1 MITFFTLC
9 SNNYLAQAKTLGDSL
24 RKFNPGYKFIIGLVD
39 ELNTEIDCQSFEPY
53 IILPVAQIGIRD
65 FEGLWK
71 KYSIVEFNTSVKASY
86 FKYIFNQDPELNTV
100 CYLDP
105 DISVYYSLQIL
116 EDAFKDNDILLTPH
130 IQSPIGLDGK
140 GPGENNFL
148 NYGLY
153 NLGFIGIHRN
163 CTVPGGFLD
172 WWEERIL
179 SVGFHDTLNGFF
191 VDQLWINLV
200 PLFYEKVK
208 ILKDLGLN
216 AAPWNLHERKIVEAE
231 NNTFK
236 MGDGSP
242 LYFYHF
248 SNFKFKEP
256 EKMSGYY
263 NRYTFENHPELKRFY
278 QDYYERLIKNKIET
292 FSEIP
297 CAYVEKQ
304 KQYLQSQIIVPTKKE
319 IQKAR
324 MKSQIKL
331 LIPPFLLNIKRA
343 LSKR

>member
-1 MITFFTLC
+1 NTFFTLC

-24 RKFNPGYKFIIGLVD
+24 IRFNPGYKFIIGLVD
-39 ELNTEIDCQSFEPY
+39 ELNTEINYQSFEPY
-53 IILPVAQIGIRD
+53 TILPVAQIGIRD
-65 FEGLWK
+65 FENLWK
-71 KYSIVEFNTSVKASY
+71 KYTIVEFNTSVKASY
-86 FKYIFNQDPELNTV
+86 FKYIFNHDTEVNTV

-116 EDAFKDNDILLTPH
+116 EDAFKDNNILLTPH
-130 IQSPIGLDGK
+130 IQSPIALDGK
-140 GPGENNFL
+140 EPGENNFL

-163 CTVPGGFLD
+163 CTIPGGFLD

-191 VDQLWINLV
+191 VDQLWINFV

-208 ILKDLGLN
+208 ILKNPGLN
-216 AAPWNLHERKIVEAE
+216 AAPWNLHERKIVEE
-231 NNTFK
+231 NDYTFK

-242 LYFYHF
+242 LYFFHF

-256 EKMSGYY
+256 DKMSKYY

-278 QDYYERLIKNKIET
+278 RDYYARLIKNKIEAL
-292 FSEIP
+292 SEIP
-297 CAYVEKQ
+297 CTYVEKQ
-304 KQYLQSQIIVPTKKE
+304 KRYRQSQIIVPTRKE
-319 IQKAR
+319 IYKAR

-331 LIPPFLLNIKRA
+331 LVPPLLLNIKRA
-343 LSKR
+343 LTKR